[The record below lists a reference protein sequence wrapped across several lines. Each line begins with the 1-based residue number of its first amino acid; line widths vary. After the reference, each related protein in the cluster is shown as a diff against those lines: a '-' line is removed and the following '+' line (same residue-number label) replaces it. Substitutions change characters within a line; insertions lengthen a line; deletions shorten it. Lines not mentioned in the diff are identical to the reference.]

1 MRQSL
6 FVQKGNIMKKLNV
19 EKLNALVDARVQAD
33 IESGKVGGAAL
44 CVVQDGKV
52 LLRKLYGYKNVDT
65 KEPLQFDTM
74 YRLASMTK
82 PITAVAALI
91 AQEQGLLTIDDPLY
105 KYIPAYEHMK
115 IGHMEDGKPVYD
127 KDAVTPITI
136 KHLLSHTSGIG
147 TLEIGDYEWARMP
160 EENAKTPEGVME
172 WFADKM
178 LAFEPYTAQW
188 YSPVAA
194 FVAVARIIEIVSGMP
209 YNAFLDKYLF
219 GPLGMDQTT
228 FELSEDQKA
237 RMIAMHTY
245 TEEQGGFAVP
255 KSVETIFENIPVTQC
270 NGGAGLAATLD
281 DYVKFGEMLT
291 NGGEYNGVRIL
302 SPESVAQMS
311 TVQVTDAIMGPPQQ
325 WGLGVRV
332 ITGEYQMPL
341 GCFGWS
347 GAYGTHYWSDPEN
360 KITAV
365 YMKNSGYDGGSGA
378 LTAFLYEQDVYASLE
393 E

>member
-1 MRQSL
+1 
-6 FVQKGNIMKKLNV
+6 MKRLNA
-19 EKLNALVDARVQAD
+19 EKLNQLVDARVSAD

-52 LLRKLYGYKNVDT
+52 LLHKTYGYQNATT
-65 KEPLQFDTM
+65 KQPLRADAM

-91 AQEQGLLTIDDPLY
+91 AREQGLLSIDDELA
-105 KYIPAYEHMK
+105 KYIPAYAHMK
-115 IGHMEDGKPVYD
+115 IGHMENGQPVYD
-127 KDAVTPITI
+127 KDAETPITI

-147 TLEIGDYEWARMP
+147 TMEIGDHAWATMP
-160 EENAKTPEGVME
+160 EENAKTPEGVMD

-188 YSPVAA
+188 YSPVVA
-194 FVAVARIIEIVSGMP
+194 FVAVARVIEIVSGMA
-209 YNAFLDKYLF
+209 YNEFLDKYLF
-219 GPLGMDQTT
+219 VPLGMKDTT
-228 FELSEDQKA
+228 FDLNDDQKA
-237 RMIAMHTY
+237 RMIAMHNY

-255 KSVETIFENIPVTQC
+255 KSLDTIFEGIPNTQYC
-270 NGGAGLAATLD
+270 GGAGLAATLD
-281 DYVKFGEMLT
+281 DYVIFGEMLT
-291 NGGEYNGVRIL
+291 HGGALNGVRIL
-302 SPESVAQMS
+302 SPASVAQMS
-311 TVQVTDAIMGPPQQ
+311 SVMVTEKIMPPPQQ

-332 ITGEYQMPL
+332 ISADDYQMPK

-347 GAYGTHYWSDPEN
+347 GAYGTHYWSDPAN

-365 YMKNSGYDGGSGA
+365 YMKNSCYDGGSGA
-378 LTAFLYEQDVYASLE
+378 LTSFLYEQDVYNSFE

>member
-1 MRQSL
+1 
-6 FVQKGNIMKKLNV
+6 MKKLNA
-19 EKLNALVDARVQAD
+19 EKLNALVDARVAAD

-52 LLRKLYGYKNVDT
+52 LLHKTYGYQNAST
-65 KEPLQFDTM
+65 KEPLRADAMF
-74 YRLASMTK
+74 RLASMTK

-91 AQEQGLLTIDDPLY
+91 AEEQGLLSIDDELA
-105 KYIPAYEHMK
+105 KHIPAYAHMR
-115 IGHMEDGKPVYD
+115 IGHMENGQPVYD
-127 KDAVTPITI
+127 KDATTPITI

-147 TLEIGDYEWARMP
+147 TLEIGDHAWATMP
-160 EENAKTPEGVME
+160 AENAKTPEGVME
-172 WFADKM
+172 WLADKM

-194 FVAVARIIEIVSGMP
+194 FVAVARIIEIRSGMA
-209 YNAFLDKYLF
+209 YNEYLDKYLF
-219 GPLGMDQTT
+219 APLCMKDTT
-228 FELSEDQKA
+228 FDLNDDQKA
-237 RMIAMHTY
+237 RMIAMHNY
-245 TEEQGGFAVP
+245 TEQQGGFAVP
-255 KSVETIFENIPVTQC
+255 QSLDTIFEGIPNTQYC
-270 NGGAGLAATLD
+270 GGAGLAATLD

-291 NGGEYNGVRIL
+291 HGGEWNDVRIL
-302 SPESVAQMS
+302 SPESVKKMGS
-311 TVQVTDAIMGPPQQ
+311 VQVTDAIMPPPVQ

-332 ITGEYQMPL
+332 ISADGYQMPK

-365 YMKNSGYDGGSGA
+365 YMKNSVYDGGAGA
-378 LTAFLYEQDVYASLE
+378 LTSFLYEQDVYAAFE

>member
-1 MRQSL
+1 
-6 FVQKGNIMKKLNV
+6 MKKLNV
-19 EKLNALVDARVQAD
+19 EKLHALVDARVQAD
-33 IESGKVGGAAL
+33 IDSGKVGGASL

-52 LLRKLYGYKNVDT
+52 LLHKTYGYQNATT
-65 KEPLQFDTM
+65 KEPLRADAM

-91 AQEQGLLTIDDPLY
+91 AQEQGLLSVEDELC
-105 KYIPAYEHMK
+105 KYIPAYADMK
-115 IGHMEDGKPVYD
+115 IGHMENGQPVYD
-127 KDAVTPITI
+127 KDAQTRITI

-147 TLEIGDYEWARMP
+147 TLEIGDHAWATMP
-160 EENAKTPEGVME
+160 EENAKTPEGVMD
-172 WFADKM
+172 WFSDKM

-188 YSPVAA
+188 YSPVVA
-194 FVAVARIIEIVSGMP
+194 FVAVARIIEIVSGMS
-209 YNAFLDKYLF
+209 YNAYLDKYLF
-219 GPLGMDQTT
+219 EPLGMSDTT
-228 FELSEDQKA
+228 FALNEDQKA
-237 RMIAMHTY
+237 RMIAMHNY

-270 NGGAGLAATLD
+270 CGGAGLAATLD
-281 DYVKFGEMLT
+281 DYVKFAEMLT
-291 NGGEYNGVRIL
+291 HGGELNGVGIL
-302 SPESVAQMS
+302 CPASVAQMA
-311 TVQVTDAIMGPPQQ
+311 TVQVTDAIMPPPVQ

-332 ITGEYQMPL
+332 ISADGYQMPK

-360 KITAV
+360 KISAV

-378 LTAFLYEQDVYASLE
+378 LTAFLFEQDVYAALE

>member
-1 MRQSL
+1 MR
-6 FVQKGNIMKKLNV
+6 KLNA
-19 EKLNALVDARVQAD
+19 EKLNALVDARVNAD

-44 CVVQDGKV
+44 CVVQDGEI
-52 LLRKLYGYKNVDT
+52 LLHKTYGYQNATT
-65 KEPLQFDTM
+65 KEPLREDAM

-91 AQEQGLLTIDDPLY
+91 AEEQGLLSIDDELC
-105 KYIPAYEHMK
+105 KYIPAYAHMK
-115 IGHMEDGKPVYD
+115 IGHVEEGKAVYD
-127 KDAVTPITI
+127 KDAETPITI

-147 TLEIGDYEWARMP
+147 TLEIGDLAWAQMP
-160 EENAKTPEGVME
+160 ADKAQTPEGVMD

-178 LAFEPYTAQW
+178 IAFEPYTAQW
-188 YSPVAA
+188 YSPVVA
-194 FVAVARIIEIVSGMP
+194 FVAVARIIEIVSGMD
-209 YNAFLDKYLF
+209 YNAFLKKYLLD
-219 GPLGMDQTT
+219 PLGMNDTT
-228 FELSEDQKA
+228 FAMTEEQKV
-237 RMIAMHTY
+237 RMIAMHNY

-255 KSVETIFENIPVTQC
+255 KSVETIFENIPVTQYC
-270 NGGAGLAATLD
+270 GGAGLAATLD

-291 NGGEYNGVRIL
+291 HGGTLGGVRIL
-302 SPESVAQMS
+302 SPESVKKMGS
-311 TVQVTDAIMGPPQQ
+311 VQVTDAIMGPPVQ

-332 ITGEYQMPL
+332 ITAEYQMPI

-360 KITAV
+360 KITAI

-378 LTAFLYEQDVYASLE
+378 VTSFLYEQDVYASFE

>member
-1 MRQSL
+1 MR
-6 FVQKGNIMKKLNV
+6 KLNA
-19 EKLNALVDARVQAD
+19 EKLNALVDARVNAD
-33 IESGKVGGAAL
+33 IASGKVGGAAL
-44 CVVQDGKV
+44 CVVQDGEI
-52 LLRKLYGYKNVDT
+52 LLHKTYGYQNATT
-65 KEPLQFDTM
+65 KEPLREDAM

-91 AQEQGLLTIDDPLY
+91 AEEQGLLSIDDELC
-105 KYIPAYEHMK
+105 KYIPAYAHMK
-115 IGHMEDGKPVYD
+115 IGHVEEGKAVYD
-127 KDAVTPITI
+127 KDAETPITI

-147 TLEIGDYEWARMP
+147 TLEIGDLAWAQMP
-160 EENAKTPEGVME
+160 ADKAQTPEGVMD

-188 YSPVAA
+188 YSPVVA
-194 FVAVARIIEIVSGMP
+194 FVAVARIIEIVSGMD
-209 YNAFLDKYLF
+209 YNAFLKKYLLD
-219 GPLGMDQTT
+219 PLGMNDTT
-228 FELSEDQKA
+228 FAMTEEQKA
-237 RMIAMHTY
+237 RMIAMHNY

-255 KSVETIFENIPVTQC
+255 KSVETIFENIPVTQYC
-270 NGGAGLAATLD
+270 GGAGLAATLD

-291 NGGEYNGVRIL
+291 HGGTLGGVRIL
-302 SPESVAQMS
+302 SPESVNKMGS
-311 TVQVTDAIMGPPQQ
+311 VQVTDAIMGPPQQ

-332 ITGEYQMPL
+332 ITAEYQMPI

-360 KITAV
+360 KITAI

-378 LTAFLYEQDVYASLE
+378 VTSFLYEQDVYASFE

>member
-1 MRQSL
+1 
-6 FVQKGNIMKKLNV
+6 MKYLNQ
-19 EKLNALVDARVQAD
+19 EKLHALVDARVNAD
-33 IESGKVGGAAL
+33 IESGKVGGATL

-52 LLRKLYGYKNVDT
+52 LLRKAYGYANAST
-65 KEPLQFDTM
+65 KEPLKIDAMF
-74 YRLASMTK
+74 RLASMTK

-91 AQEQGLLTIDDPLY
+91 ACEQGLLSIDDPLG
-105 KYIPAYEHMK
+105 KYIPAYEHMQ
-115 IGHMEDGKPVYD
+115 IGHMENGKPVYD
-127 KDAVTPITI
+127 KDATTPITI
-136 KHLLSHTSGIG
+136 KHLLSHTSGLG
-147 TLEIGDYEWARMP
+147 TLEVGDHAWATMP
-160 EENAKTPEGVME
+160 EEYSKTPEGVMA
-172 WFADKM
+172 WHADKM

-219 GPLGMDQTT
+219 GPLGMKDTT
-228 FELSEDQKA
+228 FDLSEEQKA
-237 RMIAMHTY
+237 RMIAMHSY
-245 TEEQGGFAVP
+245 SEEKGGFAVP
-255 KSVETIFENIPVTQC
+255 KSVETVFENIPVTQC

-281 DYVKFGEMLT
+281 DYVKFGQMLT
-291 NGGEYNGVRIL
+291 EGGELDGVRVL
-302 SPESVAQMS
+302 SAESVKKMGS
-311 TVQVTDAIMGPPQQ
+311 SQVTEAIMPPPQQ

-378 LTAFLYEQDVYASLE
+378 LTAFLYEQDVYGALE
-393 E
+393 D

>member
-1 MRQSL
+1 MR
-6 FVQKGNIMKKLNV
+6 KLNA
-19 EKLNALVDARVQAD
+19 EKLNALVDARVNAD

-44 CVVQDGKV
+44 CVVQDGEI
-52 LLRKLYGYKNVDT
+52 LLHKTYGYQNATT
-65 KEPLQFDTM
+65 KEPLREDAM

-91 AQEQGLLTIDDPLY
+91 AEEQGLLSIDDELC
-105 KYIPAYEHMK
+105 KYIPAYAHMK
-115 IGHMEDGKPVYD
+115 IGHVEEGKAVYD
-127 KDAVTPITI
+127 KDAETPITI

-147 TLEIGDYEWARMP
+147 TLEIGDLAWAQMP
-160 EENAKTPEGVME
+160 ADKAQTPEGVMD

-178 LAFEPYTAQW
+178 IAFEPYTAQW
-188 YSPVAA
+188 YSPVVA
-194 FVAVARIIEIVSGMP
+194 FVAVARIIEIVSGMD
-209 YNAFLDKYLF
+209 YNAFLKKYLLD
-219 GPLGMDQTT
+219 PLGMNDTT
-228 FELSEDQKA
+228 FAMTEEQKA
-237 RMIAMHTY
+237 RMIAMHNY

-255 KSVETIFENIPVTQC
+255 KSVETIFENIPVTQYC
-270 NGGAGLAATLD
+270 GGAGLAATLD

-291 NGGEYNGVRIL
+291 HGGTLGGVRIL
-302 SPESVAQMS
+302 SPESVNKMGS
-311 TVQVTDAIMGPPQQ
+311 VQVTDAIMGPPQQ

-332 ITGEYQMPL
+332 ITAEYQMPI

-360 KITAV
+360 KITAI

-378 LTAFLYEQDVYASLE
+378 LTSFLYEQDVYASFE

>member
-1 MRQSL
+1 
-6 FVQKGNIMKKLNV
+6 MKKLNV
-19 EKLNALVDARVQAD
+19 EKLHALVDARVQAD
-33 IESGKVGGAAL
+33 IDSGKVGGASL

-52 LLRKLYGYKNVDT
+52 LLHKTYGYQNATT
-65 KEPLQFDTM
+65 KEPLRADAM

-91 AQEQGLLTIDDPLY
+91 AQEQGLLSVEDELC
-105 KYIPAYEHMK
+105 KYIPAYADMK
-115 IGHMEDGKPVYD
+115 IGHMENGQPVYD
-127 KDAVTPITI
+127 QDAKTRITI

-147 TLEIGDYEWARMP
+147 TLEIGDHAWATMP
-160 EENAKTPEGVME
+160 EENAKTPEGVMD
-172 WFADKM
+172 WFSDKM

-188 YSPVAA
+188 YSPVVA
-194 FVAVARIIEIVSGMP
+194 FVAVARIIEIVSGMS
-209 YNAFLDKYLF
+209 YNAYLDKYLF
-219 GPLGMDQTT
+219 EPLGMSDTT
-228 FELSEDQKA
+228 FALNEDQKA
-237 RMIAMHTY
+237 RMIAMHNY

-270 NGGAGLAATLD
+270 CGGAGLAATLD
-281 DYVKFGEMLT
+281 DYVKFAEMLT
-291 NGGEYNGVRIL
+291 HGGELNGVGIL
-302 SPESVAQMS
+302 CPASVAQMA
-311 TVQVTDAIMGPPQQ
+311 TVQVTDAIMPPPVQ

-332 ITGEYQMPL
+332 ISADGYQMPK

-360 KITAV
+360 KISAV

-378 LTAFLYEQDVYASLE
+378 LTAFLFEQDVYAALE